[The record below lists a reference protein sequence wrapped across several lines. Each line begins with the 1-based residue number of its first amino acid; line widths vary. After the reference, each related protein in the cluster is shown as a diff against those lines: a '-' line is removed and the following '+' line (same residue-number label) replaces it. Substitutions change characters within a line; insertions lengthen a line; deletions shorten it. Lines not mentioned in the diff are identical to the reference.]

1 MDMASHAANTSKCV
15 TFSDQVKQHSYHSE
29 RAIVPNTAKNKKK
42 SEKKKKAQEKKALT
56 TKAMMV
62 SESCESFTESCES
75 FTESVCSGIGSVN
88 NNDSCVTSS
97 YSMEDSLSEKF
108 FENTIILLGEALV
121 KKNTQFNLESCAPL
135 DSNTDDLIF
144 TLDI

>member
-29 RAIVPNTAKNKKK
+29 RAIIPNTAKNKKK
-42 SEKKKKAQEKKALT
+42 SEKKKKAQEKKALAI
-56 TKAMMV
+56 KAMMV
-62 SESCESFTESCES
+62 SESCDS
-75 FTESVCSGIGSVN
+75 FTESVCSGSGSVN
-88 NNDSCVTSS
+88 NNDSSVTSS
-97 YSMEDSLSEKF
+97 YSTEDSLSEELL
-108 FENTIILLGEALV
+108 ENTSSLSGQALSE
-121 KKNTQFNLESCAPL
+121 KKTQFYLESRAPL